1 MQKLRNVKV
10 IVGGIEFDS
19 KREAERW
26 GELLMLERAGVITD
40 LERQVKFELIPKQ
53 VETVPRYG
61 KTGKRLKDGE
71 RVVEKSCDYIADF
84 AYTRGGERVVEDAKG
99 YRDPSSASYAKFVI
113 KRKLMLWKYGIKVLE
128 V

>member
-19 KREAERW
+19 KREAKRW

-84 AYTRGGERVVEDAKG
+84 AYTRVGERVVEVVKG
-99 YRDPSSASYAKFVI
+99 Y
-113 KRKLMLWKYGIKVLE
+113 
-128 V
+128 

>member
-19 KREAERW
+19 KREAKRW

-84 AYTRGGERVVEDAKG
+84 AYTRDGERVVEDVKG

-113 KRKLMLWKYGIKVLE
+113 KRKLMLWRFGIKVLE